1 MNYTLRKNPNV
12 IHKLSIFFVILYLTI
27 LFSSAFIYIPV
38 ILIFLSLLIFKNFSS
53 NLSVFIS
60 IIFVAIAASAKTL
73 QGDLK
78 NYERYYLYVKDNDLQ
93 TVLFSWLSESSVRDT
108 EIFFKFYNIIFA
120 KLGINFEFFHII
132 TICLIY
138 LSMLFFALNI
148 NDILGSK
155 AKKTFFDKHQDK
167 IFVILWTLLIGVS
180 FTLTSQVVKQYISIA
195 LISIAI
201 VLMLNNRKSFL
212 PYIFIIISIF
222 THNATAIILP
232 LIFFAFLFKNI
243 INNNFVKVL
252 FVISAIASGFALTNL
267 INILGLSAI
276 FSYGGMEN
284 ANLGITV
291 IFDFLILFLVFFV
304 MPKNAQ
310 NKDLM
315 FLRSLIFL
323 FICFLLFSRDIPI
336 LLARVYFYMDIFRIF
351 AGIYIYQ
358 TLQKKD
364 KSLFLTLLLF
374 FGPIYWNL
382 KLFSSDWDYSWF
394 TSSDHMIQMFS
405 N

>member
-1 MNYTLRKNPNV
+1 
-12 IHKLSIFFVILYLTI
+12 
-27 LFSSAFIYIPV
+27 
-38 ILIFLSLLIFKNFSS
+38 
-53 NLSVFIS
+53 
-60 IIFVAIAASAKTL
+60 
-73 QGDLK
+73 
-78 NYERYYLYVKDNDLQ
+78 
-93 TVLFSWLSESSVRDT
+93 
-108 EIFFKFYNIIFA
+108 
-120 KLGINFEFFHII
+120 
-132 TICLIY
+132 
-138 LSMLFFALNI
+138 
-148 NDILGSK
+148 
-155 AKKTFFDKHQDK
+155 
-167 IFVILWTLLIGVS
+167 
-180 FTLTSQVVKQYISIA
+180 
-195 LISIAI
+195 
-201 VLMLNNRKSFL
+201 
-212 PYIFIIISIF
+212 
-222 THNATAIILP
+222 
-232 LIFFAFLFKNI
+232 
-243 INNNFVKVL
+243 
-252 FVISAIASGFALTNL
+252 
-267 INILGLSAI
+267 
-276 FSYGGMEN
+276 MEN

-304 MPKNAQ
+304 MPKNDQ

>member
-93 TVLFSWLSESSVRDT
+93 TVLFSWLSESSIRDT

-155 AKKTFFDKHQDK
+155 AKKTFFDKYQDK
-167 IFVILWTLLIGVS
+167 IFVILWTLLIGIS